1 MSSPFVLRRF
11 QAEALAAVETAAAA
25 GRRRFWVSLPPG
37 AGKTVLGTELVA
49 ATSAADGR
57 RAVVFAPNTA
67 IQAQW
72 IATWDRYGRGPASA
86 DRALGSELTVL
97 TYQSLASFSSDED
110 GDDAEDGD
118 DGEESDGLVG
128 RLHENG
134 RALVAALRAAG
145 PLTVVLD
152 ECHHLLEVWGALL
165 REVLD
170 PLEDVLVLGLTATPP
185 AVLSRRQAEQVDELF
200 GDVVYEAS
208 IPAAVREGVLAPFA
222 ELAWLTRPS
231 DEEEAWLASSA
242 LRFAELTTELLS
254 PGYGSVPL
262 LVWCDRRIGELPV
275 PWTMFE
281 QDEPELATAV
291 LRLVH
296 AGLLG
301 QPVDA
306 VLREQHRTDLT
317 AEDWARLVDDWV
329 RGCLAGSDLDEDRAV
344 IEDLRKS
351 MPGIGFRVTRRG
363 VSGAGSA
370 VDRVLSRSAGK
381 MRAAAEVLRAERSA
395 LGDRLRAVVVCDHE
409 RASPTSSLVLRDAP
423 AEHGSALEVMDAL
436 LAAGFAPVLLTGR
449 TVAVGADHAERFV
462 EVLRGLAPDLD
473 LRTEPLPGLEPRVR
487 RVVGGWSSRRWVPLV
502 TRVFESGHCD
512 VLVGTRALLGEGWD
526 APRVSTL
533 VDLSTASTTSA
544 VTQTRGRALRIDP
557 TWPEKVATTWSV
569 VCVAPDHP
577 GGDSDWRRFVRKH
590 DGYFGVDDD
599 GQVVSGVAHVDARFS
614 PFAPPETDL
623 FPVVGLDMAQRTTER
638 DVIRSRWRVGEPYR
652 DEVRRAIRVRED
664 GAPGR
669 TEQPRSVEAPEP
681 PWARMGETGVVA
693 TGRSARWS
701 PWDAARESARDPG
714 LAAHAWVVADAMAEG
729 GLGGPGAAG
738 VRAVVDATGT
748 YRFELDADESTS
760 SSFVDLLEE
769 LLGPVLAPRWLV
781 ARHQAPPPTVGVG
794 WRVLLGSTRPVART
808 WFTAPTELAR
818 NAERRRALERAW
830 ARWFGP
836 STVVAATS
844 DLGTAALAS
853 AYGTTPL
860 DVVTLLRSSWS

>member
-1 MSSPFVLRRF
+1 MPDPFVLRRF
-11 QAEALAAVETAAAA
+11 QAEALAAVERARVA
-25 GRRRFWVSLPPG
+25 GRRRYWVSLPPG

-49 ATSAADGR
+49 ARLAAEGR
-57 RAVVFAPNTA
+57 RAVVLAPNTA

-72 IATWDRYGRGPASA
+72 IATWERYGRGPASA
-86 DRALGSELTVL
+86 ERDLTADVTVL
-97 TYQSLASFSSDED
+97 TYQSLASFSRDEDEGEDED
-110 GDDAEDGD
+110 GDEG
-118 DGEESDGLVG
+118 SLVD
-128 RLHENG
+128 RLHDNG
-134 RALVAALRAAG
+134 RALVAALRDAG
-145 PLTVVLD
+145 PLTVLLD

-185 AVLSRRQAEQVDELF
+185 GVLSRRQAEQVEELF
-200 GDVVYEAS
+200 GDVVYQAS

-242 LRFAELTTELLS
+242 TRFAELTTELLS

-262 LVWCDRRIGELPV
+262 LVWFDRRIGELPV
-275 PWTMFE
+275 PWATFE
-281 QDEPELATAV
+281 RDEPELATSV
-291 LRLVH
+291 LRLVA
-296 AGLLG
+296 AGLLDLPEG
-301 QPVDA
+301 A

-317 AEDWARLVDDWV
+317 ADDWARLVDDWV
-329 RGCLAGSDLDEDRAV
+329 RGCLARSELDQDRSV
-344 IEDLRKS
+344 IEDLRKA

-370 VDRVLSRSAGK
+370 VDRVLSRSANK
-381 MRAAAEVLRAERSA
+381 MRAAAEVLLAERSA
-395 LGDRLRAVVVCDHE
+395 LGNRLRAVVVCDHE

-436 LAAGFAPVLLTGR
+436 LDAGFEPVLLTGR
-449 TVAVGADHAERFV
+449 TVAAGAEHARRLV
-462 EVLRGLAPDLD
+462 EVLRGLDPGLD
-473 LRTEPLPGLEPRVR
+473 LATEPLPGLEGRFHR
-487 RVVGGWSSRRWVPLV
+487 LVGAWSSRRWVPLV
-502 TRVFESGHCD
+502 TRAFQAGHCD

-544 VTQTRGRALRIDP
+544 VTQTRGRALRVDP
-557 TWPEKVATTWSV
+557 TWPDKVATTWSV

-623 FPVVGLDMAQRTTER
+623 FPVVTLDMAQRTAER
-638 DVIRSRWRVGEPYR
+638 DVIRARWRVGEAYR
-652 DEVRRAIRVRED
+652 DEVRRAIRVREE
-664 GAPGR
+664 GTSREAEPPR
-669 TEQPRSVEAPEP
+669 TVEAPTP
-681 PWARMGETGVVA
+681 PWARMGEAGVVGTA
-693 TGRSARWS
+693 RSVRWS
-701 PWDAARESARDPG
+701 PWDAAREASRDPG
-714 LAAHAWVVADAMAEG
+714 LAAHAWVVADAMVAA
-729 GLGGPGAAG
+729 GLGGPGAVG

-748 YRFELDADESTS
+748 YRFELDADASTS
-760 SSFVDLLEE
+760 SLFVDLVEE
-769 LLGPVLAPRWLV
+769 LLGPVVAPRWLI
-781 ARHQAPPPTVGVG
+781 ARHQAPSPTAGAG
-794 WRVLLGSTRPVART
+794 WRVLLGRASPVART
-808 WFTAPTELAR
+808 WFGVPAELGR
-818 NAERRRALERAW
+818 NAGRRRAFEQAW

-836 STVVAATS
+836 STVVAAGS
-844 DLGTAALAS
+844 DVGTAALVS